1 MKVSFTTK
9 EYARLLELA
18 FIGQAVVDGRM
29 ETGEK
34 RSARYDELLQKIFS
48 LAAAHGCAELVED
61 DGEALNPSGAL
72 ETGPAAAILDKFVDE
87 AFWSELAERLALRD
101 LQAAQGVRPAVQRE
115 LTEAEISQLDELSEG
130 YWKEFEKYGV
140 DHVQVLRG
148 GHG

>member
-18 FIGQAVVDGRM
+18 FIGQSVVDGRM
-29 ETGEK
+29 ETDEK

-61 DGEALNPSGAL
+61 DGEALNPSRAL
-72 ETGPAAAILDKFVDE
+72 EAGPAAAILDKYVDE

-101 LQAAQGVRPAVQRE
+101 LRATQGVRPAQGE
-115 LTEAEISQLDELSEG
+115 LTEAEIRQLDELSEG
-130 YWKEFEKYGV
+130 YWKEFEKHGV